1 MSRCAEL
8 TVRAGGCHLTEHV
21 LIDVTHRVAV
31 VHIERVDTV
40 HETLECAGTLDHE
53 RRIFHKTGVRI
64 AVRCTDSLD
73 EGEDVIANH
82 AEHVLRTGV
91 LEDRPAHVVI
101 WDVAVVVVVMPSAF
115 GEDGVLETVTP
126 HGCVRLFL
134 TLFIVQHLHEEQIGH
149 LLQDVH
155 GVRHTGCP
163 EHIPNT
169 VNLILNFAGYH
180 IIFDLRFVCFSPDNL
195 WKLQY

>member
-1 MSRCAEL
+1 MAEL
-8 TVRAGGCHLTEHV
+8 KYEITEKIGV
-21 LIDVTHRVAV
+21 LSENAKGWTKELNMVSWNEHDPKYDIREWA
-31 VHIERVDTV
+31 
-40 HETLECAGTLDHE
+40 LNHE

-64 AVRCTDSLD
+64 AVCRTDSLD

-101 WDVAVVVVVMPSAF
+101 RDVAVVVVVMPSAF

-134 TLFIVQHLHEEQIGH
+134 TLFVVQHLHEEQIGH

-169 VNLILNFAGYH
+169 VNLILNLACNH
-180 IIFDLRFVCFSPDNL
+180 IENE
-195 WKLQY
+195 